1 MVSQQI
7 PVSGGVAY
15 LRIFCYARGRRPRAA
30 AGSSLVACGMA
41 MHGVT
46 DRQPSRQFATTVT
59 SQLRNMQTCHVPAI
73 ILLRWLLIR
82 IRWYLSTYLGEV
94 LLIYSDTL
102 VEGQEG

>member
-15 LRIFCYARGRRPRAA
+15 LRIFCYARPRRY
-30 AGSSLVACGMA
+30 GACGMA

-46 DRQPSRQFATTVT
+46 ARQPSRQFATTVT
-59 SQLRNMQTCHVPAI
+59 SQLRNMQTCHVPI